1 MLYMKKQSWTT
12 FLAVLLY
19 AKKLRSF
26 GTFTVGTQRSNS
38 KKYPPALKD
47 KALLKILKR
56 WLPIQ
61 QVVKEW
67 QPPFWKDTKE
77 VLLIS
82 IVHCLT
88 GCDIVT
94 ITQNDCF
101 LWKTYLPHQLR
112 KIIKPHQQS
121 VLLFFHDIL
130 PSLLHPEDQLE
141 LLLS

>member
-56 WLPIQ
+56 
-61 QVVKEW
+61 
-67 QPPFWKDTKE
+67 
-77 VLLIS
+77 
-82 IVHCLT
+82 
-88 GCDIVT
+88 
-94 ITQNDCF
+94 
-101 LWKTYLPHQLR
+101 
-112 KIIKPHQQS
+112 
-121 VLLFFHDIL
+121 
-130 PSLLHPEDQLE
+130 
-141 LLLS
+141 